1 MSMQPVAAC
10 QLQVSETAIAKIDCL
25 FEVYARIG
33 DDEKIMVDATAFSEQ
48 SEGVK
53 DLAKIVEIAP
63 EELAGKWLV
72 FYL

>member
-1 MSMQPVAAC
+1 MSLQLAHAAE
-10 QLQVSETAIAKIDCL
+10 LQVSETAIAKIDCL
-25 FEVYARIG
+25 FEVYSRIG
-33 DDEKIMVDATAFSEQ
+33 DDEKIMVDATTFSEH

>member
-1 MSMQPVAAC
+1 MSLQRVQAAE
-10 QLQVSETAIAKIDCL
+10 LQVSETAIAKIDCL

-33 DDEKIMVDATAFSEQ
+33 DDEKIIVDATAFSEQ

-53 DLAKIVEIAP
+53 DLANIVEVAP